1 MGIRIGTGRAGWVAT
16 AAVGAA
22 AVLAVAAV
30 PATAQATVTAQG
42 AEAQR
47 GVPSST
53 TVQRGH
59 ALACEGTADGVSVT
73 VDLYENSLHGAH
85 AGIFVETAE
94 GAYRGG
100 FGPQDTRMF
109 RYGRVSARI
118 ALEPAE
124 DEDAVAQAPIAAGA
138 VGAVA
143 DVGGTYART
152 GRPQRVHEEI
162 EDAGQIIVTD
172 GLNQQLRTDVSVSV
186 LGRDVP
192 LSCGSAFAFDLLVR
206 TYPAASGGN
215 SPS

>member
-1 MGIRIGTGRAGWVAT
+1 MGIRIRTGRAGWVA
-16 AAVGAA
+16 AAVGAV

-30 PATAQATVTAQG
+30 PATATATAQA

-53 TVQRGH
+53 TIQRGH

-109 RYGRVSARI
+109 RYGRVSAKI

-124 DEDAVAQAPIAAGA
+124 EEDAAAQAPTAAGA

-152 GRPQRVHEEI
+152 GRPERVHEEI
-162 EDAGQIIVTD
+162 EDAGRIIVTD

-192 LSCGSAFAFDLLVR
+192 LSCGTAFAFDLLVR

-215 SPS
+215 SPSQ